1 MVAGATTECCVSTTF
16 REAAD
21 RGFECCVLADCTA
34 GYDQRLVTSTLDT
47 LCAYDGLFSYVAL
60 SDELKLVAP
69 DLNPA
74 NGEMVVNEPELCMNA
89 LRRRY
94 RDGTDRPTELA
105 ARAAKRIKDYS
116 VCDPAVWTYV
126 RSPGES
132 VQAARELEGRY
143 AGKPLPPLYGHPF
156 GVKDN
161 IDVAHV
167 PTTAA
172 CQIYTYTPEK
182 NATTVDALLKAGALF
197 VGKTNLDQLATGLSG
212 CRSPFGSPRSVYG
225 IDRISGGSSSGSAVA
240 VAAGLVTF
248 SLGTDT
254 AGSGRVPAALNGI
267 VGLKPTKGTL
277 SATGLVPACKTLD
290 TITII
295 ANSVKDSRAVWLVLD
310 EGVDLQYPYAK
321 PQQSPSWHVDFRGPK
336 LGGFKF
342 GVPPQEA
349 LAVCE
354 PMQVRLF
361 AKAVSRL
368 ARAGGVAEVVDW
380 KPLQGA
386 SDLLYDA
393 SLVQERVA
401 CIGADFIRD
410 NLDSLHPA
418 TRVVYKAAL
427 SKEIRPYEIFQ
438 DLHMKTVYT
447 HRVAKMFEH
456 IDVLLV
462 PTMPC
467 HPTVPEVE
475 AQPLEL
481 NAKLGSFTH
490 FGNVVDLCGI
500 AVPAGMYKTREK
512 AEDLP
517 FGVTLLGA
525 SGGDGTIMDIARE
538 FERTI

>member
-1 MVAGATTECCVSTTF
+1 MWTF
-16 REAAD
+16 GD
-21 RGFECCVLADCTA
+21 RSWA
-34 GYDQRLVTSTLDT
+34 
-47 LCAYDGLFSYVAL
+47 AL
-60 SDELKLVAP
+60 S
-69 DLNPA
+69 
-74 NGEMVVNEPELCMNA
+74 
-89 LRRRY
+89 
-94 RDGTDRPTELA
+94 
-105 ARAAKRIKDYS
+105 
-116 VCDPAVWTYV
+116 
-126 RSPGES
+126 
-132 VQAARELEGRY
+132 
-143 AGKPLPPLYGHPF
+143 
-156 GVKDN
+156 
-161 IDVAHV
+161 
-167 PTTAA
+167 
-172 CQIYTYTPEK
+172 
-182 NATTVDALLKAGALF
+182 
-197 VGKTNLDQLATGLSG
+197 
-212 CRSPFGSPRSVYG
+212 
-225 IDRISGGSSSGSAVA
+225 
-240 VAAGLVTF
+240 
-248 SLGTDT
+248 
-254 AGSGRVPAALNGI
+254 
-267 VGLKPTKGTL
+267 
-277 SATGLVPACKTLD
+277 
-290 TITII
+290 
-295 ANSVKDSRAVWLVLD
+295 
-310 EGVDLQYPYAK
+310 
-321 PQQSPSWHVDFRGPK
+321 
-336 LGGFKF
+336 F

-418 TRVVYKAAL
+418 TRAVYKAAL

-467 HPTVPEVE
+467 HPTVPEME